1 MKSQFIHKVS
11 KGSRFNQI
19 YIPKNVEGFEVGDTV
34 EVRLLKKYTSLYY
47 SHNLKISEFKEK
59 LITNIFS
66 FLSQFK
72 EISQIFIFGSFLTT
86 REDYND
92 IDILIITPKEIKKIE
107 ERIYNDITNKFNL
120 KFHII
125 SISER
130 QLNNLVHTC
139 PMTRSMLYSFVSNK
153 KFSLPSETRL
163 DKNHIKFLLMMP
175 EDLLDIKINSKVY
188 YDNIRR
194 LITIERFLEKKD
206 ADPLR
211 ISSELE
217 RVLEKNILKLTK
229 DNESINENILKKL
242 KEVIIN
248 KLKNINS
255 KIK

>member
-1 MKSQFIHKVS
+1 MQSQFIHKVS

-19 YIPKNVEGFEVGDTV
+19 YIPKEAKDFEVGDIV
-34 EVRLLKKYTSLYY
+34 QVRLLKKHYKLYY
-47 SHNLKISEFKEK
+47 SNNLKISEFKEK
-59 LITNIFS
+59 LILDIFS

-72 EISQIFIFGSFLTT
+72 EISQIFIFGSFLTK

-92 IDILIITPKEIKKIE
+92 IDILIISDKEKIE
-107 ERIYNDITNKFNL
+107 QDIYESLINKFNL

-130 QLNNLVHTC
+130 QLNYLVHTC

-153 KFSLPSETRL
+153 EFSLPSETRL

-175 EDLLDIKINSKVY
+175 EDLLNIKINSKIY

-206 ADPLR
+206 ANPLE
-211 ISSELE
+211 INKELE

-229 DNESINENILKKL
+229 DNESINENILRKL
-242 KEVIIN
+242 KKVIKNKLNNIN
-248 KLKNINS
+248 K